1 VTRPD
6 TAPLGRRFWRVWSAA
21 TVSATG
27 DGLRV
32 AFLPLLAAGVTRDP
46 RAVALVTAAGFAPW
60 PLLGL
65 LGGAVADRVDRRRA
79 MWVIDAARGALM
91 AGFAVLVANQ
101 GVSIGV
107 LCAVAFA
114 LGTAQTVFDNAATA
128 LLPTVVAAGGLA
140 RANARLRSAQA
151 VAVEFIGP
159 PLGGLL
165 FAVAAPLPPA
175 LDAVSFLT
183 AAALIATLTGTRRTR
198 TTRAAAA
205 AGTARPKAAART
217 ARPAR
222 AAGSAPAKP
231 RVVADIGD
239 GLRWLAHQPFL
250 RTLTAVTAVLGAITG
265 ALLAVLVLYVRDVL
279 GLGGAGYGILFGCYG
294 AGSIAGALSCPR
306 LLRRHP
312 AGRLLTAAL
321 ITTVLILTALAATT
335 NPAVAAVALA
345 VFGIAGGVWGVTDAT
360 LWQTLVPNDLLGRV
374 ASAYR
379 TTVATAMTLG
389 AGLAGVTAHTA
400 GIPATL
406 LGCAVLTAVLTA
418 TLGRRLATTPTS
430 SASPDRKDGWRQPI
444 DGGQVGHVPRAS
456 AATRIGLPQAPPRYG
471 E

>member
-1 VTRPD
+1 M
-6 TAPLGRRFWRVWSAA
+6 
-21 TVSATG
+21 SATG

-79 MWVIDAARGALM
+79 MWVIDTARGVLM
-91 AGFAVLVANQ
+91 AGFTVLVATR

-140 RANARLRSAQA
+140 RGNARLRSAQA

-165 FAVAAPLPPA
+165 FALAAPLPPT
-175 LDAVSFLT
+175 LDAVSFIT
-183 AAALIATLTGTRRTR
+183 AAALIATLPRTIRTR
-198 TTRAAAA
+198 TTRTAAS
-205 AGTARPKAAART
+205 AGTAQPNRS
-217 ARPAR
+217 
-222 AAGSAPAKP
+222 AGSAGSVSART
-231 RVVADIGD
+231 RVAADIGD

-294 AGSIAGALSCPR
+294 AGSIAGALGCPR
-306 LLRRHP
+306 PLRRHP

-321 ITTVLILTALAATT
+321 TTTALILTALAATT
-335 NPAVAAVALA
+335 NPAVAAAALA
-345 VFGIAGGVWGVTDAT
+345 VFGVAGGVWGVTDAT
-360 LWQTLVPNDLLGRV
+360 LWQTLVPNALLGRV

-400 GIPATL
+400 GIPTTL
-406 LGCAVLTAVLTA
+406 LGCAALTAALTA

-430 SASPDRKDGWRQPI
+430 PDAA
-444 DGGQVGHVPRAS
+444 GGPAMQRVG
-456 AATRIGLPQAPPRYG
+456 
-471 E
+471 

>member
-1 VTRPD
+1 MTRPD

-21 TVSATG
+21 TVSAAG

-198 TTRAAAA
+198 T
-205 AGTARPKAAART
+205 ARS
-217 ARPAR
+217 AR
-222 AAGSAPAKP
+222 AAGSVPTKT

-279 GLGGAGYGILFGCYG
+279 RRRGAGYGILFGCYD
-294 AGSIAGALSCPR
+294 AGSIAGAL
-306 LLRRHP
+306 
-312 AGRLLTAAL
+312 
-321 ITTVLILTALAATT
+321 ITTALILTALAATT

-389 AGLAGVTAHTA
+389 AGVAGVTAHTA

-406 LGCAVLTAVLTA
+406 LGCAALTAVLTA
-418 TLGRRLATTPTS
+418 TLGRHLATTPTS
-430 SASPDRKDGWRQPI
+430 PASPDRKDGWRQPI